1 MARKYNPARDPRG
14 QSIAWYNYD
23 EGGYRYFEKDSPS
36 FSRFNQYGN
45 QTLLDDSRNWRTKYY
60 TDGGFGHNIAAGNN
74 MEKDGRLFTGKS
86 RTKLIDDDGW
96 ITGEQLG
103 HSHKEYEIL
112 DWDAYNRDNIYGSA
126 LEKRHGRRKFESVQ
140 DILDAEEVM
149 SGTWKATP
157 PPPPEPKPPQPSL
170 QPKHIDLSKYISK
183 DQLAQYQSE
192 WQTQAQNQY
201 QSDLAAQKAEMAA
214 YAADQLA
221 QTKSSL
227 SDQYAHA
234 LKQAESDWATEFDL
248 AKNQWA
254 ETAAKEQQDIRSSL
268 LDDFKTER
276 AAQDRVYDSQISE
289 LRNMYLGKE
298 SGWQDTLNTYETA
311 LATQKSAWDSQIGDY
326 KSAISDYQS
335 TIGDY
340 KTQISGFQDLISG
353 QQATIGEIEK
363 ARAEQSGQLKV
374 YQEQAMRDA
383 ERARVA
389 ATYGKSGKPMNQ
401 DVKGVKTL
409 NELPS
414 DRPKFRSSF
423 FNRGGSRIKN
433 TSLNIA

>member
-1 MARKYNPARDPRG
+1 MANYGYYNDNKVYLSQSSGIDSHDKASFNRD
-14 QSIAWYNYD
+14 A
-23 EGGYRYFEKDSPS
+23 
-36 FSRFNQYGN
+36 N
-45 QTLLDDSRNWRTKYY
+45 QTLLDSSRDWKTKWYSD
-60 TDGGFGHNIAAGNN
+60 DGFTYNLLVGAN
-74 MEKDGRLFTGKS
+74 MSKDGRYFTGES
-86 RTKLIDDDGW
+86 RFSERQGDRIYSKKGRRKTQWYQKY
-96 ITGEQLG
+96 
-103 HSHKEYEIL
+103 HEIL
-112 DWDAYNRDNIYGSA
+112 DFDAYGRDAVYASA
-126 LEKRHGRRKFESVQ
+126 LEKRHGKRNFSTLQ
-140 DILDAEEVM
+140 DIYDAEEVM
-149 SGTWKATP
+149 SGTWQQA
-157 PPPPEPKPPQPSL
+157 PPEPEVIAEPEPPVEPQ
-170 QPKHIDLSKYISK
+170 KIDLSKYISQ

-192 WQTQAQNQY
+192 WQTQAQDQY
-201 QSDLAAQKAEMAA
+201 QSDLASQQAEMAA

-221 QTKSSL
+221 QTQSSL

-234 LKQAESDWATEFDL
+234 LQQAESDWSTEFSS
-248 AKNQWA
+248 AEQQWA

-276 AAQDRVYDSQISE
+276 AAQDRVYDSQVSE
-289 LRNMYLGKE
+289 LRDMYLGKE

-326 KSAISDYQS
+326 ESAIGGYQS

-340 KTQISGFQDLISG
+340 KTQIGGFQDLISG

-433 TSLNIA
+433 TSLNI

>member
-1 MARKYNPARDPRG
+1 MSTGIGRWDWYDRSRAVQFKNDNWGGWDASDADYFGKAR
-14 QSIAWYNYD
+14 SFF
-23 EGGYRYFEKDSPS
+23 EGHKHWKDYIGDYGSKDL
-36 FSRFNQYGN
+36 FSHFGGEGA
-45 QTLLDDSRNWRTKYY
+45 LLKPPKMPKNS
-60 TDGGFGHNIAAGNN
+60 G
-74 MEKDGRLFTGKS
+74 S
-86 RTKLIDDDGW
+86 RTQW
-96 ITGEQLG
+96 QLG
-103 HSHKEYEIL
+103 EKYRNLAADLYFYEKGNPL
-112 DWDAYNRDNIYGSA
+112 APPEPEPA
-126 LEKRHGRRKFESVQ
+126 PAAAAPV
-140 DILDAEEVM
+140 AP
-149 SGTWKATP
+149 ATP
-157 PPPPEPKPPQPSL
+157 PPPVEPQK
-170 QPKHIDLSKYISK
+170 IDLSKYISQ

-201 QSDLAAQKAEMAA
+201 QADLASQQAEMAA

-221 QTKSSL
+221 QTQSSL
-227 SDQYAHA
+227 SDQYANA
-234 LKQAESDWATEFDL
+234 LKQAEADWSTEFGL

-276 AAQDRVYDSQISE
+276 AAQDRVYDSQVSE
-289 LRNMYLGKE
+289 LRDMYLGKE

-326 KSAISDYQS
+326 ESAIGGYQS

-340 KTQISGFQDLISG
+340 KTQIGGFQDLISG

>member
-1 MARKYNPARDPRG
+1 MSTGIGRWDWYDRNSAVQFKNDNWGGWDASDADYFGKARSFFEGHKHWKDYIGDYGSKDLFSHFGGEGALINPPKMPKNSG
-14 QSIAWYNYD
+14 
-23 EGGYRYFEKDSPS
+23 
-36 FSRFNQYGN
+36 
-45 QTLLDDSRNWRTKYY
+45 
-60 TDGGFGHNIAAGNN
+60 
-74 MEKDGRLFTGKS
+74 S
-86 RTKLIDDDGW
+86 RTQWSLGEKYRKLAADIYF
-96 ITGEQLG
+96 
-103 HSHKEYEIL
+103 YEKGNPL
-112 DWDAYNRDNIYGSA
+112 APPEPEPA
-126 LEKRHGRRKFESVQ
+126 PAAAAPV
-140 DILDAEEVM
+140 AP
-149 SGTWKATP
+149 ATP
-157 PPPPEPKPPQPSL
+157 PPPVEPQK
-170 QPKHIDLSKYISK
+170 IDLSQYISQ

-201 QSDLAAQKAEMAA
+201 QSDLASQQAEMAA
-214 YAADQLA
+214 YAADQLS
-221 QTKSSL
+221 QTQSSL

-234 LKQAESDWATEFDL
+234 LKQAESDWSSELGL

-276 AAQDRVYDSQISE
+276 AAQDRVYDSQVSE
-289 LRNMYLGKE
+289 LRDMYLGKE

-326 KSAISDYQS
+326 ESAIGGFQS

-340 KTQISGFQDLISG
+340 KTQIGGFQDLISG

-433 TSLNIA
+433 TSLNI